1 MNRRIIIFPKKVF
14 IFLIKKDSRKNLSK
28 NQQHMIPS
36 ADFDSNL
43 QGKQPRTSAYV
54 PSNLNPNSLD
64 LSEVLNLSQYHVSK
78 HAACTQQKRAS

>member
-1 MNRRIIIFPKKVF
+1 
-14 IFLIKKDSRKNLSK
+14 
-28 NQQHMIPS
+28 MIPS

-78 HAACTQQKRAS
+78 HALNKKEHPNFYQDRNNESRKLT